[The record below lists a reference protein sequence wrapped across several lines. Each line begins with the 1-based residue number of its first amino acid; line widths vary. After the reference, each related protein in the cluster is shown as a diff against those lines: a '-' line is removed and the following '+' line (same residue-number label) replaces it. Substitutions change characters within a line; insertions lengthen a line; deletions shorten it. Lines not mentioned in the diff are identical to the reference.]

1 MDSVRCVSARPVSAP
16 VRRSFFRRDEH
27 SPARAVA
34 ILSVHMV
41 TRVQVRACSSTT
53 LADSECRATGAPN
66 HRDCPP
72 CVTRHPNEAR
82 DKWIGWTFETFVQKL
97 STGDWNAKSALKAMA
112 LRTEIHAAARRR
124 TIREF
129 GQGAGLLPQRRLPDR
144 RLCGACLGS
153 SCLFFPLSEIPP
165 LSGAGTLRALLRHL
179 RRYVL
184 PTRT

>member
-1 MDSVRCVSARPVSAP
+1 VTDIRLLELWRYFRYTWSLEYRSAPARQLPLLVRNAARPGHPIIGIALLASP
-16 VRRSFFRRDEH
+16 VIR
-27 SPARAVA
+27 
-34 ILSVHMV
+34 
-41 TRVQVRACSSTT
+41 TR
-53 LADSECRATGAPN
+53 P
-66 HRDCPP
+66 
-72 CVTRHPNEAR
+72 R

-179 RRYVL
+179 CRYVL